1 MTGSLTIGSQFLD
14 SNRNTVTL
22 KCSKHFVY
30 FLFSLSWSKSKKK
43 ILSNRVALK
52 KSVNR
57 RSLFLQRKTKSL
69 QSNEYLQFR
78 VTCICLPTFTFPREQ
93 VICIFKLHSLK
104 WLINMLLHVVTCN
117 SQESFKKRT
126 YVLKC
131 QLLRP
136 NHFSKK
142 EGKTSV

>member
-78 VTCICLPTFTFPREQ
+78 VTCICLPTFTFPREH
-93 VICIFKLHSLK
+93 VLCIFKTPLK
-104 WLINMLLHVVTCN
+104 RLINMLLHVVTCY

-126 YVLKC
+126 YDLKC
-131 QLLRP
+131 QLLRH